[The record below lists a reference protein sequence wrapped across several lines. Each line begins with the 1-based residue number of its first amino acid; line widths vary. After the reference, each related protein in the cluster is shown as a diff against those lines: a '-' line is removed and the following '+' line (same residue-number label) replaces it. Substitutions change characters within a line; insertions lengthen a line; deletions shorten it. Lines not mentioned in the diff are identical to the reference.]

1 MGWIFTFEAHTLF
14 GQKNYEAMRAVAP
27 IQKKLYSKNMIVRNR
42 RELIKTA
49 CFLLAFCLIIQNL
62 VSQEAGDTS
71 VPEAL
76 RRPERGEAPRYPKDL
91 IIGNLGQGEA
101 SEGAYLYARNI
112 LTAITAGRRDAQV
125 LTNSGFSFTESMF
138 DNIRSIRPRD
148 SRLGGGKYEP
158 DGCVSFLI
166 RIIGPQESITGELF
180 IRQADAI
187 DALDGATEGRWLL
200 DDLILEGKRTLVDIR
215 DSYRYDFSPYER
227 FY

>member
-1 MGWIFTFEAHTLF
+1 
-14 GQKNYEAMRAVAP
+14 
-27 IQKKLYSKNMIVRNR
+27 MIGCNPRKR
-42 RELIKTA
+42 IKTA
-49 CFLLAFCLIIQNL
+49 CFLLALCLISQNL
-62 VSQEAGDTS
+62 VSQEAGDTV

-91 IIGNLGQGEA
+91 VIGDLGQGEV

-125 LTNSGFSFTESMF
+125 LVNSGFSFAESMF
-138 DNIRSIRPRD
+138 DSVRSIRPRD
-148 SRLGGGKYEP
+148 SRLGGGRYEP

-187 DALDGATEGRWLL
+187 DALDGTAEGRWLL
-200 DDLILEGKRTLVDIR
+200 DDLILEGKRTLADIR